1 MPSLLTARDVMTP
14 EVMTV
19 DADWTVTD
27 LAEFLV
33 TNAISGAPVVSP
45 QGRLLGVVS
54 LTDLVRHASLPVHSE
69 RPEPTHDVYVDDL
82 DREYPDDEFAGFRVG
97 TEDGT
102 LVSDIM
108 TPMIFEVTPET
119 DVRQI
124 ADMMIRGRI
133 HRVFVTDHKHVVG
146 VISALDL
153 LRLIRDV

>member
-54 LTDLVRHASLPVHSE
+54 LTDLVRHASLPVHSQ

-82 DREYPDDEFAGFRVG
+82 DREYPDDEFAGFRVDA
-97 TEDGT
+97 EDGT
-102 LVSDIM
+102 LVSEIM

-119 DVRQI
+119 DVREI
-124 ADMMIRGRI
+124 ADLMVRGRI
-133 HRVFVTDHKHVVG
+133 HRVFVTENKHVVG